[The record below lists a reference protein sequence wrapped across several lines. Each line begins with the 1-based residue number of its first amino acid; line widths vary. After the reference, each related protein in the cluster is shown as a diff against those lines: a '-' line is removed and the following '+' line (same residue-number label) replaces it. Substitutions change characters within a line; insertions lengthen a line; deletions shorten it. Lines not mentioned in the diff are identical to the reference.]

1 MATDSCC
8 FTSRGKLARSFLIY
22 SLKYLCSIDHKKVFS
37 LVRKLETQT
46 SAKCAIDSTSV
57 GPDTAKCR
65 HFGHFKIFGNFLW
78 GPIYYLSN
86 FWTYFSKFFMPLGKF
101 SFLKMA
107 KYLTNNLAIWSHCSS
122 SFGTACLQE
131 GRIIVF
137 LIGHSILEYLHL
149 PRSIFN
155 SSWLIRKDCTGLHDL
170 CGTKRQKCRIIS
182 NQLQYRGVHLFHIKC
197 WYKKRFWLYRL
208 IRIIICNFW
217 E

>member
-1 MATDSCC
+1 
-8 FTSRGKLARSFLIY
+8 
-22 SLKYLCSIDHKKVFS
+22 
-37 LVRKLETQT
+37 
-46 SAKCAIDSTSV
+46 
-57 GPDTAKCR
+57 
-65 HFGHFKIFGNFLW
+65 
-78 GPIYYLSN
+78 
-86 FWTYFSKFFMPLGKF
+86 MPLGKF

-155 SSWLIRKDCTGLHDL
+155 STGLIRKDCTGLHDL